1 MALCFALDLSSPKGS
16 FCVFENASRPHLIF
30 EKDLPG
36 SFTHSETL
44 LDEMRSVLLHHGIA
58 ISDVS
63 IWVTS
68 SGPGS
73 FTGLRI
79 AYATLKAFA
88 LATSKP
94 IVTVEG
100 PEARARAFFEE
111 QDPKKRIPPI
121 DVLSYL
127 TADKFVVS
135 SFEMAGNQL
144 KKASEK
150 IHQGSPFSAPPD
162 RIVLGEERVGTGIL
176 FPLKAGHLRFF
187 TDLSSQKEHRPK
199 DLTDLSPLYFG
210 SAHFD

>member
-1 MALCFALDLSSPKGS
+1 MELCFALDLSSPKGS
-16 FCVFENASRPHLIF
+16 FCVFESVSHAKIIF

-44 LDEMRSVLLHHGIA
+44 LSEMHSLLSHHGIA
-58 ISDVS
+58 ISNIS
-63 IWVTS
+63 HWITS

-111 QDPKKRIPPI
+111 QEPATRNFAM

-135 SFEMAGNQL
+135 SFEMSGTQL
-144 KKASEK
+144 KKVSEET
-150 IHQGSPFSAPPD
+150 HQGSPFSGLPD
-162 RIVLGEERVGTGIL
+162 RVVLAEERVGKGIL
-176 FPLKAGHLRFF
+176 FPLRSRHLRFF
-187 TDLSSQKEHRPK
+187 RDLTSQKEYQAK
-199 DLTDLSPLYFG
+199 DLSDLSPLYLG

>member
-44 LDEMRSVLLHHGIA
+44 LDEMRSLLSHHGIA
-58 ISDVS
+58 ISDLS

-150 IHQGSPFSAPPD
+150 IHQGSSFSGLPD

-187 TDLSSQKEHRPK
+187 TDLSSQKEHRPQ
-199 DLTDLSPLYFG
+199 DLADLSPLYFG